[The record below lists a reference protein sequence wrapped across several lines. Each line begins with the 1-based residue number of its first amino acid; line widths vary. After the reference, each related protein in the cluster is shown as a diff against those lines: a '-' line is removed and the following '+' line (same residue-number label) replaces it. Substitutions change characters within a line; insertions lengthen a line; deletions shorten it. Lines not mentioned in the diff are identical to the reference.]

1 MGSLQSDILRL
12 LKEDET
18 FRYAVLG
25 LLGYD
30 TILRRLEEHD
40 RKFNAILERLDKHTS
55 ILEEHTAILQEHT
68 KRLEEHDRKFN
79 AILEELSVH
88 RAKLE
93 EHDKKFN
100 EVVIELRDLRKV
112 SDEHTRILQEHT
124 KLLEEHTRILQEHT
138 ARFDRIDKRL
148 DDINKSVGSISEK
161 FGFILEDI
169 AVTKLPM
176 LLAREGISI
185 DRADIKARYPIVV
198 NDKEIEVDIYVEG
211 KINGK
216 MVKVVGEVKGR
227 IDRSDVE
234 RFYRRFKGYDAFKFI
249 FAHIIRPA
257 AEHKAREL
265 GIRLYATYS

>member
-1 MGSLQSDILRL
+1 MNSLQSDILRL
-12 LKEDET
+12 LKEDER

-30 TILRRLEEHD
+30 AILRRLEEHD
-40 RKFNAILERLDKHTS
+40 KKFNAILERLDEHTR
-55 ILEEHTAILQEHT
+55 ILEEHT
-68 KRLEEHDRKFN
+68 KR
-79 AILEELSVH
+79 
-88 RAKLE
+88 LE

-100 EVVIELRDLRKV
+100 EVVIELRDLRRI

-124 KLLEEHTRILQEHT
+124 
-138 ARFDRIDKRL
+138 ARLDRIDNRL

-161 FGFILEDI
+161 FGFTLEDI

-185 DRADIKARYPIVV
+185 DRADIKVRYPIVV
-198 NDKEIEVDIYVEG
+198 NDKEVEVDIYVEG

-216 MVKVVGEVKGR
+216 TVKVVGEVKGR
-227 IDRSDVE
+227 IDMKDVE
-234 RFYRRFKGYDAFKFI
+234 RFYRKFKDYDAFRFI
-249 FAHIIRPA
+249 FAHTIRPD
-257 AEHKAREL
+257 AERKAREL

>member
-1 MGSLQSDILRL
+1 MNSLQSDILRL
-12 LKEDET
+12 LKEDER

-30 TILRRLEEHD
+30 AILRRLEEHD
-40 RKFNAILERLDKHTS
+40 KKFNAILERLDEHTR
-55 ILEEHTAILQEHT
+55 ILEEHT
-68 KRLEEHDRKFN
+68 KRLEEHDKKFN
-79 AILEELSVH
+79 AILEELSIH

-100 EVVIELRDLRKV
+100 EVVIELRDLRRI

-124 KLLEEHTRILQEHT
+124 
-138 ARFDRIDKRL
+138 ARLDRIDNRL

-161 FGFILEDI
+161 FGFTLEDI

-185 DRADIKARYPIVV
+185 DRADIKVRYPIVV
-198 NDKEIEVDIYVEG
+198 NDKEVEVDIYVEG

-216 MVKVVGEVKGR
+216 TVKVVGEVKGR
-227 IDRSDVE
+227 IDMKDVE
-234 RFYRRFKGYDAFKFI
+234 RFYRKFKDYDAFRFI
-249 FAHIIRPA
+249 FAHTIRPD
-257 AEHKAREL
+257 AERKAREL